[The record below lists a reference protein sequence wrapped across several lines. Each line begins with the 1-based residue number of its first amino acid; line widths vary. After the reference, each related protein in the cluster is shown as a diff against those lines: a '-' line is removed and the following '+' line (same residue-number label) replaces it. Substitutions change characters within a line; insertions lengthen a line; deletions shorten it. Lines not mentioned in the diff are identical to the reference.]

1 MVPVANPMVT
11 RAFDNLLTM
20 RRAILC
26 DSGKMPSSTT
36 SRPLGFLACASAG
49 ALWGTGFFFG
59 KIALREVSVGHMVL
73 YRFLFAALPMLL
85 LVKGRGQKWTAGEWR
100 LMLLAAFFGVPLQFL
115 VQFKGL
121 SLTSLSHAALM
132 IGTLPVI
139 LAAAAA
145 IFLKERLDAVGWTA
159 LIASTTGACMIALGG
174 HDASGTSSLLGDS
187 LIVLSVVIA
196 LVWLLGNKRLLLRHS
211 ALEVSARSLVL
222 GTIMLLVWVP
232 LQYGMPPVHGISV
245 KAWLALAASGVL
257 CTAATNLLW
266 NWGMTQVPASQGGIF
281 INLEPVIG
289 SVLGV
294 TLLHEH
300 LGLIA
305 WLGGSLIVGAA
316 VVLSTRGEVAND
328 SIQMETV

>member
-1 MVPVANPMVT
+1 
-11 RAFDNLLTM
+11 
-20 RRAILC
+20 
-26 DSGKMPSSTT
+26 MPPATT

-59 KIALREVSVGHMVL
+59 KIALREVSVGHMVF
-73 YRFLFAALPMLL
+73 YRFLFAALPMLPL
-85 LVKGRGQKWTAGEWR
+85 AKGRGERWTGSEWR
-100 LMLLAAFFGVPLQFL
+100 LLILAAFFGIPLQFL

-145 IFLKERLDAVGWTA
+145 ILLKERLDAVGWA
-159 LIASTTGACMIALGG
+159 AMISSTVGACLIALGG
-174 HDASGTSSLLGDS
+174 HDTNGTSSLLGDS

-196 LVWLLGNKRLLLRHS
+196 LVWLLGNKKLLIRHN
-211 ALEVSARSLVL
+211 ALELSARSLLL
-222 GTIMLLVWVP
+222 GTAMLFVWVP
-232 LQYGMPPVHGISV
+232 LQYGVPPIHGISL

-266 NWGMTQVPASQGGIF
+266 NWGMTQV
-281 INLEPVIG
+281 LEPVIG

-294 TLLHEH
+294 TMLHEH
-300 LGLIA
+300 LGLVA
-305 WLGGSLIVGAA
+305 WVGGTLIVGAA
-316 VVLSTRGEVAND
+316 VVLSTRGDVATD
-328 SIQMETV
+328 SIQMETA

>member
-1 MVPVANPMVT
+1 
-11 RAFDNLLTM
+11 
-20 RRAILC
+20 
-26 DSGKMPSSTT
+26 MPPATT

-59 KIALREVSVGHMVL
+59 KIALREVSVGHMVF
-73 YRFLFAALPMLL
+73 YRFLFAALPMLPL
-85 LVKGRGQKWTAGEWR
+85 AKGRGERWTGAEWR
-100 LMLLAAFFGVPLQFL
+100 LLTVAAFFGIPLQFL

-121 SLTSLSHAALM
+121 SITSLSHAALM

-145 IFLKERLDAVGWTA
+145 LFLKERLDAVGWTA
-159 LIASTTGACMIALGG
+159 MLSSTAGACMIALGG
-174 HDASGTSSLLGDS
+174 HDTNGTSSLLGDS

-196 LVWLLGNKRLLLRHS
+196 LVWLLGNKKLLLRHN
-211 ALEVSARSLVL
+211 ALELSARSLLL
-222 GTIMLLVWVP
+222 GTAMLFVWVP
-232 LQYGMPPVHGISV
+232 LQYGMPPVHGISL

-294 TLLHEH
+294 TMLHEH
-300 LGLIA
+300 LGLVA
-305 WLGGSLIVGAA
+305 WVGGALIVGAA
-316 VVLSTRGEVAND
+316 VVLSTRSDVATD
-328 SIQMETV
+328 SIQMETA